1 MEIPNEY
8 LDGDF
13 DFGFTAVDADD
24 LGAALP
30 QEKEEQQS
38 SGISE
43 EHYAALLDKMNL
55 ILASIPGDELYFPDI
70 ARVEG
75 KVDNILNLQN
85 DELAKT
91 VASQGDNIRVVI
103 EEVEERKKQLEDTYK
118 TKMNEMEKLILPLLY
133 NLMKN
138 PDKEYILWPDRQE
151 SIEKQIR
158 KIVSI
163 TREEV

>member
-1 MEIPNEY
+1 MDIPKEY
-8 LDGDF
+8 LDSDF

-24 LGAALP
+24 LGTAAP
-30 QEKEEQQS
+30 QEQEEHQS
-38 SGISE
+38 SGISD
-43 EHYAALLDKMNL
+43 EHYTNILDKMNL

-70 ARVEG
+70 TRIEG

-85 DELAKT
+85 DELVKT
-91 VASQGDNIRVVI
+91 VTSQGDNIRVVI

-118 TKMNEMEKLILPLLY
+118 AKMTEMEKLILPLLY

-138 PDKEYILWPDRQE
+138 PDKEYILWPNRQE
-151 SIEKQIR
+151 AITKQIDR
-158 KIVSI
+158 IVSI